1 MPENVQSR
9 DWAAI
14 SAFFSQ
20 GPRAVISDSL
30 LNEWSHCHW
39 PDTQQA
45 KLGQDGAD
53 PQTPTLAA
61 SRNLSGEGVVG
72 EALGGKI
79 RELSIAQIKMSGL
92 ERPCP

>member
-1 MPENVQSR
+1 MS
-9 DWAAI
+9 
-14 SAFFSQ
+14 
-20 GPRAVISDSL
+20 G
-30 LNEWSHCHW
+30 HCHW

-53 PQTPTLAA
+53 PQTSTLAA
-61 SRNLSGEGVVG
+61 SRNLSGDGVVG

>member
-1 MPENVQSR
+1 MDARECPKQGLGPHLSL
-9 DWAAI
+9 
-14 SAFFSQ
+14 FSQ

-61 SRNLSGEGVVG
+61 SRNLSGEVVVG

-92 ERPCP
+92 E